1 MAYLPRYLGCRAA
14 DDGVCFIFTLTP
26 QKGLKGLTHCCLPT
40 IGIDPYIRPIPPNAL
55 ITGVEDLALNA
66 WTLQNI
72 EINPF

>member
-1 MAYLPRYLGCRAA
+1 MTYLPRY
-14 DDGVCFIFTLTP
+14 P
-26 QKGLKGLTHCCLPT
+26 QKGLKGLTHCCLPN
-40 IGIDPYIRPIPPNAL
+40 IAIDPYIRPIPPNAL